1 MPKLLSAVLLIFALY
16 LGGGAMAA
24 VTAVTH
30 IHRSIEVQN
39 AQAD

>member
-1 MPKLLSAVLLIFALY
+1 MTPIQAVMLLFVLY

-30 IHRSIEVQN
+30 IHRSIEIQN
-39 AQAD
+39 ATAD